1 MKKVRLGSWL
11 TIGNI
16 SIAELVADFNFDW
29 LCIDMEHSVINLEI
43 AQKMIIA
50 IQSKGKKAFVRVGE
64 NNKRIIKRVLDIG
77 VDGIIVPN
85 VNSFTEAQNAVKYSK
100 YPPIGERGVGLA
112 RAQSYGFNFEN
123 YKNTKAKNIEIIIQI
138 EHINAI
144 NDLDKIMQVEGID
157 GTLIGPYDLSGSLGK
172 PGKWNDLDVK
182 KALDTYY
189 KTVKKYDKLIGFHVI
204 EPDFNVVN
212 EKINDGCNF
221 IAFSLDTVLLG
232 NKIKEELNKID
243 S

>member
-1 MKKVRLGSWL
+1 
-11 TIGNI
+11 
-16 SIAELVADFNFDW
+16 
-29 LCIDMEHSVINLEI
+29 
-43 AQKMIIA
+43 
-50 IQSKGKKAFVRVGE
+50 
-64 NNKRIIKRVLDIG
+64 
-77 VDGIIVPN
+77 
-85 VNSFTEAQNAVKYSK
+85 
-100 YPPIGERGVGLA
+100 
-112 RAQSYGFNFEN
+112 
-123 YKNTKAKNIEIIIQI
+123 
-138 EHINAI
+138 
-144 NDLDKIMQVEGID
+144 MQVEGID

-172 PGKWNDLDVK
+172 PGKWNDLDV